1 MRWKMRIIDNWQ
13 YRYIEKCLYT
23 YPEIKDSKLDTEMRM
38 IKAIESALEFFK
50 DTPHVLMM
58 EKFYFEA
65 DEHRKRLTNAG
76 HYRWVCKEILHT
88 EESNGYVIRR
98 EIIYRIAM
106 HCYALGL
113 FQIKRKNT

>member
-1 MRWKMRIIDNWQ
+1 MRIIDNWQ

-76 HYRWVCKEILHT
+76 HYRWVYKEILHT